1 MKRAALV
8 AALLG
13 LFAVWSPAAEPA
25 VRLCGFHWLTG
36 LDCPLCG
43 LTRAL
48 CSLMKTDWEAAVRFH
63 ALSPLVLVFLAASAV
78 HWPRRVTFAATRIM
92 AAALAI
98 YGVGRNL

>member
-8 AALLG
+8 AAALG
-13 LFAVWSPAAEPA
+13 VFALWSPATEP
-25 VRLCGFHWLTG
+25 VIRLCGFHWLTG

-48 CSLMKTDWEAAVRFH
+48 CSLVKAEWTAAVRFH
-63 ALSPLVLVFLAASAV
+63 ALSPLVLTFLAASAV
-78 HWPRRVTFAATRIM
+78 RWPKRITFAATRIM
-92 AAALAI
+92 TAALTV